1 MDESSSAIQKG
12 KAISSF
18 QKNLSFRK
26 QRGIALLLTFV
37 VLILAAGY
45 VLTSYLSPSS
55 VKLARDKEYAEI
67 LQLARETVV
76 AFAVSTSGAG
86 ERPGNLPAPDV
97 VADSAATK
105 NYNGDSE
112 LGCFDQSKPGGL
124 PLIIDHIN
132 VRCLGRLPW
141 RTFGLSGQAFSEND
155 ATGTMPWYALSAN
168 LAFQKCLEYLN
179 SDILSFSYTGFICPV
194 DDMRPPTSLPY
205 PWLTVRDARGAVL
218 SNRVA
223 VVIFVPGPALNGQ
236 TRPPSPNLAGPNQ
249 YLDTVSV
256 TVTTVTAD
264 CPGPPCTFTF
274 SNADLDNDF
283 IQADPSATF
292 NDRLIYITIDELMAK
307 IEQRAGQEIRA
318 SIERF
323 RDLYGSYPW
332 LAPFAN
338 PSIVGNYQ
346 AVTGIRVGLVP
357 FYKVGQEFTTEFS
370 WRITSGTIDTDL
382 GTVDDNVVRNPA
394 PSLVVSNGK
403 CIWRNMKT
411 VNCSGTI
418 LNPAPGVARRKV
430 QIEYP
435 SGWANLIATPFP
447 ATATAFTTR
456 QVTRPSGSFAS
467 CVTTSLTRCVN
478 VRDYNAAGGLIGD
491 RSLRTGTGSLITSGI
506 RLYPELPEWVTD
518 NRWHEFALGAI
529 GPGWVP
535 GAAAACPCLTINLDG
550 NPTRSDVK
558 FMVMMAG
565 GLLGGKTRPNASAD
579 HYFDSDNNRNV
590 ATGLTFDRQSAA
602 SVSFND
608 QLYY

>member
-1 MDESSSAIQKG
+1 M
-12 KAISSF
+12 

-26 QRGIALLLTFV
+26 QRGIALLLSFV

-45 VLTSYLSPSS
+45 VLTSYLSPTS
-55 VKLARDKEYAEI
+55 VRLARDKEYAEI
-67 LQLARETVV
+67 LNSARDTLIS
-76 AFAVSTSGAG
+76 AAVSASGVAEG
-86 ERPGNLPAPDV
+86 PGNLSVPDV
-97 VADSAATK
+97 VADTAATK
-105 NYNGDSE
+105 NYNGHAE
-112 LGCFDQSKPGGL
+112 TGCFDQSKPNGL
-124 PLIIDHIN
+124 PLIIDNPNI
-132 VRCLGRLPW
+132 RCLGRLPW
-141 RTFGLSGQAFSEND
+141 RTFGLSSPSSGEND
-155 ATGTMPWYALSAN
+155 VIGTMPWYAVSGN
-168 LAFQKCLEYLN
+168 LAFQICLEHFN
-179 SDILSFSYTGFICPV
+179 SEILAFSYAGFICPAA
-194 DDMRPPTSLPY
+194 TSLPY
-205 PWLTVRDARGAVL
+205 PWLTVRDGRGVVL

-223 VVIFVPGPALNGQ
+223 AVIIVPGPAINSQ
-236 TRPPSPNLAGPNQ
+236 SRPPPPNLAGPNQ
-249 YLDTVSV
+249 YLDIATV

-283 IQADPSATF
+283 IQADPGPTF

-370 WRITSGTIDTDL
+370 WRITGGTIETSL
-382 GTVDDNVVRNPA
+382 GAVDDNVVRNAA
-394 PSLVVSNGK
+394 PSLVVSNGE
-403 CIWRNMKT
+403 CTWTNMKT
-411 VNCSGTI
+411 VNCSGN
-418 LNPAPGVARRKV
+418 LFNPAPGVARREV

-467 CVTTSLTRCVN
+467 CVTTSLTRCVI

-550 NPTRSDVK
+550 NPARSDVK
-558 FMVMMAG
+558 FLVMMAG
-565 GLLGGKTRPNASAD
+565 GLLAGQTRPSASVND
-579 HYFDSDNNRNV
+579 YFDSANNRDI
-590 ATGLTFDRQSAA
+590 ATALTFDRQSAA

>member
-1 MDESSSAIQKG
+1 M
-12 KAISSF
+12 

-26 QRGIALLLTFV
+26 QRGIALLLSFV

-45 VLTSYLSPSS
+45 VLTSYLSPTS
-55 VKLARDKEYAEI
+55 VKLARDTEYAEI
-67 LQLARETVV
+67 LNSARDTLIS
-76 AFAVSTSGAG
+76 AAVSASGVAEG
-86 ERPGNLPAPDV
+86 PGNLSAPDV
-97 VADSAATK
+97 VADTAATK
-105 NYNGDSE
+105 NYNGHSE
-112 LGCFDQSKPGGL
+112 TGCFDQSKPNGL
-124 PLIIDHIN
+124 PLIIDHPNI
-132 VRCLGRLPW
+132 RCLGRLPW
-141 RTFGLSGQAFSEND
+141 HTFGLSSPSSSEND
-155 ATGTMPWYALSAN
+155 VIGTMPWYAVSGN
-168 LAFQKCLEYLN
+168 LAFQICLEHF
-179 SDILSFSYTGFICPV
+179 SSEILAFSYTGFACP
-194 DDMRPPTSLPY
+194 PATSLPF
-205 PWLTVRDARGAVL
+205 PWLTVRDGRGVVL
-218 SNRVA
+218 SSRVA
-223 VVIFVPGPALNGQ
+223 AVIIVPGPAINSQ
-236 TRPPSPNLAGPNQ
+236 SRPPPPNLAGANQ

-283 IQADPSATF
+283 IQADPGPTF

-332 LAPFAN
+332 LAPFAD

-346 AVTGIRVGLVP
+346 AVTGTRVGLVP

-370 WRITSGTIDTDL
+370 WRITSGTIATDL

-418 LNPAPGVARRKV
+418 LNPAPGVARRVV

-435 SGWANLIATPFP
+435 SGWTNVTATPVP
-447 ATATAFTTR
+447 AAATTFATR
-456 QVTRPSGSFAS
+456 QVTRPSGSFAA
-467 CVTTSLTRCVN
+467 CVTTSLTRCVI
-478 VRDYNAAGGLIGD
+478 VRDYNAADGLIGD

-506 RLYPELPEWVTD
+506 RLYPEFPEWVTD
-518 NRWHEFALGAI
+518 NRWHELALGAI
-529 GPGWVP
+529 GPGWVA
-535 GAAAACPCLTINLDG
+535 GGGSACPCLSINLDG
-550 NPTRSDVK
+550 NRARSDVK
-558 FMVMMAG
+558 FLVMMAG
-565 GLLGGKTRPNASAD
+565 GLLAGQTRPSANVNY
-579 HYFDSDNNRNV
+579 YFDSANNQNI
-590 ATGLTFDRQSAA
+590 AIALTFDRQSTA

>member
-45 VLTSYLSPSS
+45 VLTSYLSPTS

-67 LQLARETVV
+67 LNSARDTLIS
-76 AFAVSTSGAG
+76 AAVSASGVAEG
-86 ERPGNLPAPDV
+86 PGNLSAPDV
-97 VADSAATK
+97 VADTAATK
-105 NYNGDSE
+105 NYNGHSE
-112 LGCFDQSKPGGL
+112 TGCFDQSKPNGL
-124 PLIIDHIN
+124 PLIIDHPNI
-132 VRCLGRLPW
+132 RCLGRLPW
-141 RTFGLSGQAFSEND
+141 HTFGLSIPSSSEND
-155 ATGTMPWYALSAN
+155 VIGTMPWYAVSGN
-168 LAFQKCLEYLN
+168 LAFQICLEHF
-179 SDILSFSYTGFICPV
+179 SSEILAFSYTGFICPAA
-194 DDMRPPTSLPY
+194 TSLPY
-205 PWLTVRDARGAVL
+205 PWLTVRDGRGVVL
-218 SNRVA
+218 SSRVA
-223 VVIFVPGPALNGQ
+223 AVIIVPGPAINSQ
-236 TRPPSPNLAGPNQ
+236 SRPPPPNLAGANQ

-283 IQADPSATF
+283 IQADPGPTF

-332 LAPFAN
+332 LAPFAD

-346 AVTGIRVGLVP
+346 AVTGTRVGLVP

-370 WRITSGTIDTDL
+370 WRITGGTIETTL

-418 LNPAPGVARRKV
+418 LNPAPGVARRVV

-435 SGWANLIATPFP
+435 SGWTNVTATPVP
-447 ATATAFTTR
+447 AAATTFATR
-456 QVTRPSGSFAS
+456 QVTRPSGSFAA
-467 CVTTSLTRCVN
+467 CVTTSLTRCVI

-491 RSLRTGTGSLITSGI
+491 RSLRAGNGSLITSGI
-506 RLYPELPEWVTD
+506 RLYPEFPEWVTA
-518 NRWHEFALGAI
+518 NHWHEFALGAI
-529 GPGWVP
+529 GPGWVA
-535 GAAAACPCLTINLDG
+535 GGGAACPCLSTNLDG
-550 NPTRSDVK
+550 NPERSDVK
-558 FMVMMAG
+558 FLVMMAG
-565 GLLGGKTRPNASAD
+565 GLLAGQNRPSASANN
-579 HYFDSDNNRNV
+579 YFDSTNNRAI
-590 ATGLTFDRQSAA
+590 ATGLIFDRQSAA

>member
-1 MDESSSAIQKG
+1 MDESSAAIQKG
-12 KAISSF
+12 KAISSL

-26 QRGIALLLTFV
+26 QRGIALLLSFV

-45 VLTSYLSPSS
+45 VLTSYLSPTS

-67 LQLARETVV
+67 LNSARDTLIS
-76 AFAVSTSGAG
+76 AAVSASGVAEG
-86 ERPGNLPAPDV
+86 PGNLSAPDV
-97 VADSAATK
+97 VADTAATK
-105 NYNGDSE
+105 NYNGHSE
-112 LGCFDQSKPGGL
+112 TGCFDQSKPNGL
-124 PLIIDHIN
+124 PLTTFGTN

-141 RTFGLSGQAFSEND
+141 RTFRLSSLSSGEND
-155 ATGTMPWYALSAN
+155 VIGTMPWYAISGN
-168 LAFQKCLEYLN
+168 LAFQTCLKYFN
-179 SDILSFSYTGFICPV
+179 SEILAFSYTGFICP
-194 DDMRPPTSLPY
+194 TAASLPY
-205 PWLTVRDARGAVL
+205 PWLTVRDGRGVVL

-223 VVIFVPGPALNGQ
+223 AVIIVPGPAINSQ
-236 TRPPSPNLAGPNQ
+236 SRPPPPNLAGPNQ
-249 YLDTVSV
+249 YLDEATV
-256 TVTTVTAD
+256 TVTTVTAE
-264 CPGPPCTFTF
+264 CPGPPCTLTF

-283 IQADPSATF
+283 IQADASATF
-292 NDRLIYITIDELMAK
+292 NDRLIYITIDELMVK

-323 RDLYGSYPW
+323 RGLYSDYPW

-357 FYKVGQEFTTEFS
+357 FYRVGQKFTTEFS
-370 WRITSGTIDTDL
+370 WRITGGTIETTL
-382 GTVDDNVVRNPA
+382 GTIDDNVVRNTA
-394 PSLVVSNGK
+394 PSLLVSNGE
-403 CIWRNMKT
+403 CIWTNIKT
-411 VNCSGTI
+411 VNCIGN
-418 LNPAPGVARRKV
+418 LFNPVPGVARREV

-456 QVTRPSGSFAS
+456 QVTRPLGSFAS
-467 CVTTSLTRCVN
+467 CVTTFLTRCVI

-518 NRWHEFALGAI
+518 NLWHEFALGAI
-529 GPGWVP
+529 GPGWMP
-535 GAAAACPCLTINLDG
+535 GAAAECPPCLTINLDG
-550 NPTRSDVK
+550 SPTRSDVK
-558 FMVMMAG
+558 FLIMMAG
-565 GLLGGKTRPNASAD
+565 GSLAGQIRPNASAN